1 MWPEGEEKRK
11 ALNLW
16 DIGFGAAL
24 LVFALWALFLWFP
37 VDIPTGFFFINS
49 IGREEPGDAFFPII
63 LASLLA
69 GLSAIQIILSWCNRR
84 SNAEAGGAGRITWSN
99 LKFLTLF
106 LAVVGIGLGLMYW
119 LGPLTVAVLNA
130 AGLLDGTYRNFSDT
144 APYKYLGYV
153 AGGAVMTLALIIWA
167 ERRIRPVAVMT
178 VTAVLVVAILLFDVA
193 LRNVLLP
200 PNADF

>member
-1 MWPEGEEKRK
+1 MHLEGKEKGD

-24 LVFALWALFLWFP
+24 LIFALWALFFWFP
-37 VDIPTGFFFINS
+37 ADIPTGFFFVNS
-49 IGREEPGDAFFPII
+49 VGREEPGDAFFPII

-69 GLSAIQIILSWCNRR
+69 GLSVIQMIQSWRDRR
-84 SNAEAGGAGRITWSN
+84 SNAEKDDGGSISFPN
-99 LKFLTLF
+99 LKFLGIF
-106 LAVVGIGLGLMYW
+106 LTVVGVGLGLMYW

-130 AGLLDGTYRNFSDT
+130 AGLLEGSYRNFSDT
-144 APYKYLGYV
+144 VPYKYLGYV
-153 AGGAVMTLALIIWA
+153 AGGGVMTLALIIWA
-167 ERRIRPVAVMT
+167 EGRVRPVAVMT
-178 VTAVLVVAILLFDVA
+178 IIAVLVVAILLFDVA

>member
-1 MWPEGEEKRK
+1 MWPEDEEKRE

-24 LVFALWALFLWFP
+24 FGFALWALFMWFP
-37 VDIPTGFFFINS
+37 VDIPTGFFFVNS

-69 GLSAIQIILSWCNRR
+69 GLSAIQIILSWRNRR
-84 SNAEAGGAGRITWSN
+84 SNAEADETGRITLLN
-99 LKFLTLF
+99 LKFLAIF
-106 LAVVGIGLGLMYW
+106 LAVVGTGLGFMYW
-119 LGPLTVAVLNA
+119 LGPLTITVLNA

-167 ERRIRPVAVMT
+167 ERRVRPVAVIT
-178 VTAVLVVAILLFDVA
+178 VTGVLVVAILLFDVA

>member
-1 MWPEGEEKRK
+1 MWPGGERK
-11 ALNLW
+11 AGALNPW

-24 LVFALWALFLWFP
+24 LAFALWALFFWFP
-37 VDIPTGFFFINS
+37 ADIPTGFFFINS
-49 IGREEPGDAFFPII
+49 VGREEPGDAFFPII

-69 GLSAIQIILSWCNRR
+69 GLSVIQIILSWR
-84 SNAEAGGAGRITWSN
+84 SRQPRAEGREAGGITLPN
-99 LKFLTLF
+99 LKFLAGF

-130 AGLLDGTYRNFSDT
+130 AGVLEGTYRNFSDSV
-144 APYKYLGYV
+144 PYKYLGYV
-153 AGGAVMTLALIIWA
+153 AGASVMTLVLIAWA
-167 ERRIRPVAVMT
+167 EGRVRPVALMT
-178 VTAVLVVAILLFDVA
+178 VIAVIVVAILLFDVA